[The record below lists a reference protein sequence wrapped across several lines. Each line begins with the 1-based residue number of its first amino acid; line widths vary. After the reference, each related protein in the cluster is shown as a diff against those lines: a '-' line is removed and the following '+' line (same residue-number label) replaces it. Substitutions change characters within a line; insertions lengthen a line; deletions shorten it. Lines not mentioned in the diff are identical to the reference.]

1 MDYAGL
7 RATVMGLG
15 HFGGGLAA
23 AKWLARAGALV
34 TVTDLATEDRLRKSL
49 AALKREP
56 IRRCVLGRHREED
69 FREADLVVVNPAV
82 RPGSPWLE
90 IARRAGARLT
100 SEMQLFLETCRAR
113 VVGVTGTNGKS
124 TTAAMIAAA
133 LGAAGRRVLLGGNIG
148 RSLLEDAAS
157 LEPDDYAVVE
167 LSSFQLSWLGAGVH
181 MPQTAV
187 ITNFSPNHLDWHTTL
202 EEYASAKQRLLLE
215 QTASGTA
222 VFDPASPGLSGWTSL
237 VRGRLI
243 APRPAGD
250 DAPVR
255 LRGRHNRVN
264 AALAA
269 AAARGLDCSEQ
280 AIAEGLAGFSG
291 LGDRLERVAAI
302 GDRNFYNDS
311 ASTTPESTIAALR
324 ALPPPLW
331 LLAGGVDKGFDYRA
345 LVEEITQ
352 RAAGAVFFGRA
363 ARLLADLVKQRAA
376 WMPCAAAAD
385 LREAMEICL
394 ARSAP
399 RSTIVLSPACSSH
412 DQYTNYR
419 ERGAAFVELV
429 ESLAASAAG
438 AAREAEGNAR

>member
-1 MDYAGL
+1 MEYAGL

-34 TVTDLATEDRLRKSL
+34 TVTDLAPEDRLGPSL
-49 AALKREP
+49 AALRREP
-56 IRRCVLGRHREED
+56 IRRCVLGRHRQED
-69 FREADLVVVNPAV
+69 FRATDLVVVNPAV

-113 VVGVTGTNGKS
+113 LVGVTGTNGKS

-157 LEPDDYAVVE
+157 LGPDDYAVVE
-167 LSSFQLSWLGAGVH
+167 LSSFQLFWLGAGVP
-181 MPQTAV
+181 MPPTAV
-187 ITNFSPNHLDWHTTL
+187 ITNFSPNHLDWHATL
-202 EEYASAKQRLLLE
+202 EEYAAAKQRLLLE
-215 QTASGTA
+215 QTASDTA
-222 VFDPASPGLSGWTSL
+222 VFDPSAPGLSGWAPL

-243 APRPAGD
+243 APRPASD
-250 DAPVR
+250 NAPLR
-255 LRGRHNRVN
+255 LCGRHNRVN

-269 AAARGLDCSEQ
+269 AAARGLGCPEQ
-280 AIAEGLAGFSG
+280 AIETGLAGFSG
-291 LGDRLERVAAI
+291 LGDRLEPVATI
-302 GDRNFYNDS
+302 GERTFYNDS

-324 ALPPPLW
+324 ALPPPVW
-331 LLAGGVDKGFDYRA
+331 LLAGGVDKGLDYRA

-363 ARLLADLVKQRAA
+363 ARRLADLVKQRAA
-376 WMPCAAAAD
+376 WMPCRAAAN

-394 ARSAP
+394 AQSLPA
-399 RSTIVLSPACSSH
+399 STIVLSPACSSH
-412 DQYTNYR
+412 DQFTNYR
-419 ERGAAFVELV
+419 QRAAAFVELV
-429 ESLAASAAG
+429 QSLAARAPRAD
-438 AAREAEGNAR
+438 REPQGDPG